1 MSHFSSTRSKRHTVV
16 AVLVVWLFALASSW
30 ANACQLQ
37 DRETHLDGVSE
48 AAPQAARAPIVSAG
62 HIGGVAVHGAP
73 LDSDKDAK
81 LTICAD
87 EVQTI
92 VKLPSSINLI
102 DVAMAPP
109 IALAWAVHS
118 TATTADRAALA
129 LPAPSSAL
137 PLRTRFSRLA
147 L

>member
-1 MSHFSSTRSKRHTVV
+1 MKQFSNSRFKHHTVIS
-16 AVLVVWLFALASSW
+16 VLLVWLFALASSW

-37 DRETHLDGVSE
+37 DRGPPLESGSE
-48 AAPQAARAPIVSAG
+48 AASQAARAPIVSTG
-62 HIGGVAVHGAP
+62 HIGVVAAHIAP
-73 LDSDKDAK
+73 FDSGEDAK
-81 LTICAD
+81 LRVCAD

-109 IALAWAVHS
+109 IALAWAAHLP
-118 TATTADRAALA
+118 AATADRTALA
-129 LPAPSSAL
+129 LPAPGPVL

>member
-1 MSHFSSTRSKRHTVV
+1 MMQFSNTRTKHRTVV
-16 AVLVVWLFALASSW
+16 AVLLVWLLALASSW

-37 DRETHLDGVSE
+37 DRGSHFDNVSE
-48 AAPQAARAPIVSAG
+48 AASRVGHASFVLAG
-62 HIGGVAVHGAP
+62 HRAGVATHTP
-73 LDSDKDAK
+73 SFDSGKDAK
-81 LTICAD
+81 LNDCAD
-87 EVQTI
+87 EIQTI

-109 IALAWAVHS
+109 VALAWAAHL
-118 TATTADRAALA
+118 TATTAERSALA
-129 LPAPSSAL
+129 LPAPGPAL